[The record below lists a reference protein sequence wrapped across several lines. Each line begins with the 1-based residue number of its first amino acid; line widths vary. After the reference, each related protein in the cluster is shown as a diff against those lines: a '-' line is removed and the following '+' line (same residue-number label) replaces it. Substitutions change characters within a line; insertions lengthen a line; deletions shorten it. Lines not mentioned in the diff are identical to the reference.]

1 MAFCP
6 EAVLAYADDPA
17 TGTLNLFASVSG
29 AYTLVIPASVE
40 LSKADGG
47 KGIGTYSATIPVR
60 VKGDLADNQ
69 YVTVSVATPTMTCSD
84 GSTATV
90 SLDNIS
96 KTEWSAT
103 DVAGEGTAADYAVSA
118 VLGTPGAWN
127 GTMSFGCE
135 MRVAAPTTITFIVYN
150 AYSGYNGPYTVN
162 TGTTWAEFMASS
174 NNTAGFYDK
183 GGYVYAGKYASVY
196 YTTSSNSYGIEVKSS
211 DVIQY
216 TTYHISDGP
225 I

>member
-40 LSKADGG
+40 LSKTDGG

-69 YVTVSVATPTMTCSD
+69 YVTVSVAAPTLTCSD
-84 GSTATV
+84 GSTAAV

-135 MRVAAPTTITFIVYN
+135 VGVNIPTVSFTFQSYWDSAIHGPIV
-150 AYSGYNGPYTVN
+150 VN
-162 TGTTWAEFMASS
+162 EGTTWEEYINSS
-174 NNTAGFYDK
+174 ANTLGFYNSN
-183 GGYVYAGKYASVY
+183 GYVYS
-196 YTTSSNSYGIEVKSS
+196 SSNLAVYSGIYGNYGPKTQVTSTILEA
-211 DVIQY
+211 
-216 TTYHISDGP
+216 TYWDWAGP
-225 I
+225 F